1 MTNEKKAFFV
11 EYPRTWEDL
20 TCPHAA
26 ERERPYQ
33 VVRTVILPGM
43 DYRNF
48 VSDMLADRQ
57 FIEDASTLCAEEPV
71 FRCIQVQP
79 PFGREAVL
87 VVPKRERFVKWAA
100 MLQK

>member
-26 ERERPYQ
+26 VRERPYQ

-79 PFGREAVL
+79 PFGREAFL
-87 VVPKRERFVKWAA
+87 VVPERECFVKWAA

>member
-33 VVRTVILPGM
+33 VVRTVILPTTP
-43 DYRNF
+43 DYVLKF
-48 VSDMLADRQ
+48 
-57 FIEDASTLCAEEPV
+57 TLTD
-71 FRCIQVQP
+71 
-79 PFGREAVL
+79 
-87 VVPKRERFVKWAA
+87 
-100 MLQK
+100 